1 MWFFK
6 NGEKLHLS
14 EVKDKLNIIKQSMW
28 CKKLSYKPEL
38 RIYVQIKDTIETEPF
53 LKRDIS
59 GS

>member
-1 MWFFK
+1 MWFLK

-59 GS
+59 E